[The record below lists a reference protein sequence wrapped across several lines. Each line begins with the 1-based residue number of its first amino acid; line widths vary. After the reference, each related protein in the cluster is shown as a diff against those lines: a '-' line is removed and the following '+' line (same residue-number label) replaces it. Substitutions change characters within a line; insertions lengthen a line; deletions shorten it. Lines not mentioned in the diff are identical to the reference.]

1 MTTELE
7 VICKKK
13 DTEDFVK
20 NLDPGDCFTYSN
32 STTSSPFMVLD
43 ECDPN
48 NKDMRLVVDL
58 AYGVIARIHVNSKVF
73 PVKKVKI
80 EWE

>member
-1 MTTELE
+1 MTTEIE

-13 DTEDFVK
+13 DTEDLVK
-20 NLDPGDCFTYSN
+20 NLKTGDCFTYSN
-32 STTSSPFMVLD
+32 STTSSLQMVLD
-43 ECDPN
+43 ESDPN
-48 NKDMRLVVDL
+48 NEDMRLVVDL
-58 AYGVIARIHVNSKVF
+58 AYGVIMRIHVNSKVF